1 MYRLSMSEDREIYAI
16 VNDMPND
23 YTVLKGD
30 LEEFKKIAE
39 NLARNLAVQETYIR
53 LIKSKI
59 DEMDKS
65 KIDLDEKQEANLR
78 KALERVKAASLR
90 IVSFIKED
98 PRYDD
103 GYYEDYEREPII
115 KIKDECVHE
124 TSITTLSNHAFN
136 ICREVL
142 GEPVNGRWIL
152 R

>member
-1 MYRLSMSEDREIYAI
+1 MSEHREISAI
-16 VNDMPND
+16 VNDMPSD
-23 YTVLKGD
+23 YAALKGD
-30 LEEFKKIAE
+30 LEEFNKIAE

-53 LIKSKI
+53 LIKCKI

-65 KIDLDEKQEANLR
+65 KIDLDEMQEDNLR

-90 IVSFIKED
+90 IVSFIKEE
-98 PRYDD
+98 PNYDD
-103 GYYEDYEREPII
+103 GCYEEYERDPVI

>member
-1 MYRLSMSEDREIYAI
+1 MYRLSMSEHREISAI

-23 YTVLKGD
+23 YAALKGD
-30 LEEFKKIAE
+30 LEEFNKIAE

-65 KIDLDEKQEANLR
+65 KIELDEMQEADLR

-90 IVSFIKED
+90 IVSFIKEE
-98 PRYDD
+98 PIYDD
-103 GYYEDYEREPII
+103 GCYEEYQRDPII
-115 KIKDECVHE
+115 KIKDECAHE

-136 ICREVL
+136 ICRELL